1 VPLSEVVGRN
11 KQAPAEE
18 YQIIRILAQ

>member
-11 KQAPAEE
+11 KRAPAEE

>member
-1 VPLSEVVGRN
+1 LSEVVGRN
-11 KQAPAEE
+11 KRAPAEE